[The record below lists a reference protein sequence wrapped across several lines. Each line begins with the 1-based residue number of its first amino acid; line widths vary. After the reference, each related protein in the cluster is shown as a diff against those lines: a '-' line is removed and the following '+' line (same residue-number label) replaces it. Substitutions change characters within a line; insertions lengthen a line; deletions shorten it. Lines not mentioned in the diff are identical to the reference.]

1 MTQRDRIRDALHR
14 GPVSPIDFL
23 RHPTVDGGPP
33 ILRVAARVHEL
44 RQDGHQITETRAQ
57 DGTAVYTLA
66 APHIPGGKEAPPH
79 GASPPSAPLPRA
91 EQATAG
97 EPSLFD
103 PEPYARPGL
112 MDAA

>member
-1 MTQRDRIRDALHR
+1 MTQRDRIRDALAR

-44 RQDGHQITETRAQ
+44 RQDGHQITETRAH
-57 DGTAVYTLA
+57 DGTAVYHLA
-66 APHIPGGKEAPPH
+66 GPPSSRAGGNAPPPH
-79 GASPPSAPLPRA
+79 GT
-91 EQATAG
+91 EAG
-97 EPSLFD
+97 EPLFD
-103 PEPYARPGL
+103 PAAYERPGW

>member
-1 MTQRDRIRDALHR
+1 MTQRDRIRDALAR
-14 GPVSPIDFL
+14 GPVYPIDYL
-23 RHPTVDGGPP
+23 RYPTIDGGPP

-66 APHIPGGKEAPPH
+66 APHIPGGKEAPH
-79 GASPPSAPLPRA
+79 RASPPMAPPPSA
-91 EQATAG
+91 EQAAAR